1 MWTRNIFAHHKLIL
15 TRMGMQLSTWVK
27 SECISIAFIGLTLQG
42 KPGRK
47 CSGGGS
53 ASWSNS
59 TRGASGN
66 KACRLWHGNATNSD
80 SICFSLSSHENLYD
94 SLHITLEHFAYYYIH
109 IIRATC
115 WFIPANTWGQL
126 VQRRLSAFG
135 ILQSF
140 ARAWHIVHN
149 RDTLRTLCIPL

>member
-1 MWTRNIFAHHKLIL
+1 MNQKYIRTSQAHTNTYGHATFYVSQIWMHLY
-15 TRMGMQLSTWVK
+15 RVHW
-27 SECISIAFIGLTLQG
+27 AHAQG

-94 SLHITLEHFAYYYIH
+94 SLHITLEHFADYYIH

-149 RDTLRTLCIPL
+149 RDTLRTLRIPL